1 MAAQAQGLEQL
12 VAFFR
17 VGEEAAR
24 SQKSAAVA
32 APLLTPWVSPVV
44 AERAVRS
51 QGRANG
57 SASADPDFRPF

>member
-1 MAAQAQGLEQL
+1 

-24 SQKSAAVA
+24 SQVSAAA
-32 APLLTPWVSPVV
+32 TAPLRTPWVSPVV
-44 AERAVRS
+44 AARAVRTH
-51 QGRANG
+51 GRANG